1 MHKSKVSYDFITN
14 DNSRFGKFLGRNTR
28 SLSLDFTLNTRVGR
42 KINVVIEMEPAVDR
56 RFVL

>member
-14 DNSRFGKFLGRNTR
+14 DNFGFDKFLGRNTR